1 MILGGALP
9 KSGVTPSDR
18 MLSIILAE
26 SEHLDNHEVLA
37 TERKPEGQ
45 AQSAQQSWRR
55 LSIARATTKC
65 SRPNGSPKGNPEG
78 LGEMMKRVLHAVQLA
93 VPIGIITRPN
103 IAQRSNFGTAFG
115 LHKIWL
121 RYKVL
126 ACSEVVS
133 LPIAE
138 GVASLHPRLLKL
150 SPPATILYAINKPI
164 SSTGDNR
171 YIVPKVFA
179 IVFDF
184 HKFCTTV
191 AFGYLFSE

>member
-1 MILGGALP
+1 MGTIYLLSPITVISLKAIDLNNRGWNV
-9 KSGVTPSDR
+9 VTPSDR

-37 TERKPEGQ
+37 TEREPEGQ
-45 AQSAQQSWRR
+45 AQ
-55 LSIARATTKC
+55 
-65 SRPNGSPKGNPEG
+65 
-78 LGEMMKRVLHAVQLA
+78 H
-93 VPIGIITRPN
+93 
-103 IAQRSNFGTAFG
+103 SNLGTAFG

-133 LPIAE
+133 LPVAE

-150 SPPATILYAINKPI
+150 SPPATILYAVNKPI

-171 YIVPKVFA
+171 YIVPKK
-179 IVFDF
+179 IDDF
-184 HKFCTTV
+184 
-191 AFGYLFSE
+191 

>member
-1 MILGGALP
+1 MGTIYLLSPITVISLKAIDLNNRGWNV
-9 KSGVTPSDR
+9 VTPSDR

-37 TERKPEGQ
+37 TEREPEGQ
-45 AQSAQQSWRR
+45 AQ
-55 LSIARATTKC
+55 
-65 SRPNGSPKGNPEG
+65 
-78 LGEMMKRVLHAVQLA
+78 
-93 VPIGIITRPN
+93 
-103 IAQRSNFGTAFG
+103 RSNLGTAFGLHKIWIILAAPQHCSSNLGTAFG

-133 LPIAE
+133 LPVAE

-150 SPPATILYAINKPI
+150 SPPATILYAVNKPI

-171 YIVPKVFA
+171 YIVPKK
-179 IVFDF
+179 IDDF
-184 HKFCTTV
+184 
-191 AFGYLFSE
+191 